1 MTIFACICILVTLY
15 LLHYLLYLVI
25 KELISTRN
33 DYGGF
38 MFVAFFVLLVLIIIS
53 FKYLILWTYPL
64 IV

>member
-25 KELISTRN
+25 KERISTRN

-38 MFVAFFVLLVLIIIS
+38 MFVAFFVLLALIIIS